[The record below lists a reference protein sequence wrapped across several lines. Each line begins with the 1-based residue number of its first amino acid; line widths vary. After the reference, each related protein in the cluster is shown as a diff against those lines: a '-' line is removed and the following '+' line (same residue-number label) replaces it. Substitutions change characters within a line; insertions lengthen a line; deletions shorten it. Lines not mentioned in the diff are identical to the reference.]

1 MRIVEKPLYEI
12 NEEAIIL
19 LSKKLGLANTFRF
32 INQFAKGQD
41 DYTLQRRKIYKD
53 KSLDEIISFI
63 KSRKTKKNK

>member
-1 MRIVEKPLYEI
+1 MRIIEKPLHEI

-19 LSKKLGLANTFRF
+19 LSNKLGLANTFRF

-53 KSLDEIISFI
+53 KSLDEIISSI
-63 KSRKTKKNK
+63 KSHKTKKRK